1 MTRPVEKTQP
11 FTPLP
16 DEEEAPRDVS
26 IEELIDL
33 EQQADFFV
41 VLGQED
47 AAIDLLM
54 GHVRSSG
61 GASPLPYLKLLE
73 IYRRRGDQDAYERVR
88 ERFNR
93 RFSAYAPDWNSD
105 LVEGRTLDDYAPM
118 LRQLQRLWDE
128 PQRVTQMLDAA
139 LMRQDSEGE
148 TYDLPAYRELL
159 FLYSIARDL
168 GEHPSNA
175 RAVDLEL
182 PMDGSVEKPIEEL
195 TASRLMGFAPTNQLT
210 VQVDLD
216 VTRPMAD
223 RPGDKGGN
231 SDFMGLVDPDFKRD

>member
-1 MTRPVEKTQP
+1 
-11 FTPLP
+11 
-16 DEEEAPRDVS
+16 
-26 IEELIDL
+26 
-33 EQQADFFV
+33 
-41 VLGQED
+41 
-47 AAIDLLM
+47 M

-73 IYRRRGDQDAYERVR
+73 IYRRRGDNDAYERVR

-93 RFSAYAPDWNSD
+93 RFSAYAPDWDND
-105 LVEGRTLDDYAPM
+105 LAQGRTLDDYPQM

-139 LMRQDSEGE
+139 LMRQDGEGD

-175 RAVDLEL
+175 RSVDLLL
-182 PMDGSVEKPIEEL
+182 PMDGDAAEKPIEEL

-216 VTRPMAD
+216 VTRPM
-223 RPGDKGGN
+223 PDKGEGRS
-231 SDFMGLVDPDFKRD
+231 SDFMGLVDPKPRRDGADRY